1 MKKGGKR
8 LLGVPPNIF
17 FLGLV
22 SFLTDVSSEMTL
34 TILPLFLT
42 SVLGVGPAIIG
53 LIEGIAESTATT
65 LRVFSGWLAD
75 RTKKRKALTVV
86 GYTLSSLA
94 KPFLYFATTWGMV
107 LGVRFTDRLGKAVRT
122 APRDALVASS
132 SAPLEMGRGFGF
144 QRALDSYGAVVG
156 LALAALAVFLA
167 QRTAPDLTRAS
178 YQKLVLIGII
188 PAFLAPLLLLW
199 KVKEPPSAPPTEK
212 PTSHQG
218 LSGRFKLFLAIMVVF
233 ALGRFSDAFLILRA
247 HDLGLSPFYILVVLA
262 MFNLV
267 YAGTSLPSG
276 VLSDRLGRK
285 AVLLMGF
292 AVYALIYLGFAQ
304 ATAPWQVVFLF
315 VAYGLYY
322 GATEGVGRAYVA
334 DLVPERSR
342 GTAYGFYHGAV
353 GLAALPA
360 SLLAGLLWQAIDPAA
375 PFYLGASLAA
385 AAMAGLFLLR

>member
-1 MKKGGKR
+1 MKGARR

-17 FLGLV
+17 FLGVV

-42 SVLGVGPAIIG
+42 NVLGVGPAIIG

-65 LRVFSGWLAD
+65 FRVLSGWLAD
-75 RTKKRKALTVV
+75 RTKKRKSLAVAGYAL
-86 GYTLSSLA
+86 SALA
-94 KPFLYFATTWGMV
+94 KPFLYFATTWGLV

-132 SAPLEMGRGFGF
+132 STPLERGRGFGF
-144 QRALDSYGAVVG
+144 HRALDTYGAVVG
-156 LALAALAVFLA
+156 LALAALLVFLSEGS
-167 QRTAPDLTRAS
+167 APELTRAS
-178 YQKLVLIGII
+178 YQRLVLIAII
-188 PAFLAPLLLLW
+188 PALLSPLLLWW
-199 KVKEPPSAPPTEK
+199 KVKEPRAASSEK
-212 PTSHQG
+212 PASRQA

-233 ALGRFSDAFLILRA
+233 TLGRFSDAFLILRA
-247 HDLGLSPFYILVVLA
+247 NDLGLSPFYILVLLA

-267 YAGTSLPSG
+267 YAGTSLPAG

-292 AVYALIYLGFAQ
+292 AVYGLIYLGFAR
-304 ATAPWQVVFLF
+304 ATAAWQVVFLF

-334 DLVPERSR
+334 DLVPEGGR
-342 GTAYGFYHGAV
+342 GTAYGLYHGVV

-360 SLLAGLLWQAIDPAA
+360 SLLAGVLWQAISPAA
-375 PFYLGASLAA
+375 PFYLGASLAGLA
-385 AAMAGLFLLR
+385 TAGLFLLR

>member
-1 MKKGGKR
+1 MKAPRR

-17 FLGLV
+17 FLGVV
-22 SFLTDVSSEMTL
+22 SFLADVSSEMTL

-75 RTKKRKALTVV
+75 RTKKFKALTVV

-132 SAPLEMGRGFGF
+132 STSSERGRGFGF
-144 QRALDSYGAVVG
+144 HRALDSYGAVVG

-199 KVKEPPSAPPTEK
+199 KVKEPPSAPPAEK
-212 PTSHQG
+212 PPSHQA

-233 ALGRFSDAFLILRA
+233 TLGRFSDAFLILRA

-262 MFNLV
+262 VFNLV
-267 YAGTSLPSG
+267 YAGTSIPAG

-292 AVYALIYLGFAQ
+292 AVYALIYLGFAR
-304 ATAPWQVVFLF
+304 AIAPWQVVFLF

-334 DLVPERSR
+334 DLVPEGGR
-342 GTAYGFYHGAV
+342 GTAYGLYHGVV

-360 SLLAGLLWQAIDPAA
+360 SLLAGVLWQAISPAA

-385 AAMAGLFLLR
+385 AAMAGLFFLR